1 MAQLNEGDR
10 APRFALTDQDGKTVS
25 SDSFMGK
32 PAVLYFYPKD
42 DTPGCTTE
50 AGQFNDNLQQF
61 QQAGVPVVGV
71 SPDAGDS
78 HVRFRNKYGLR
89 FPLLSDP
96 GHQTMAAY
104 GAWGDR
110 PGRGEGVIRST
121 VLLAPD
127 GTVKKAWY
135 GVKPDGHA
143 VEVLQTLDR

>member
-1 MAQLNEGDR
+1 MPKLNEGDR
-10 APRFALTDQDGKTVS
+10 APRFALTDQDGKTIS
-25 SDSFMGK
+25 SDSFMGQ
-32 PAVLYFYPKD
+32 PAVVYFYPQD
-42 DTPGCTTE
+42 DTAGCTTE
-50 AGQFNDNLQQF
+50 ARQFNDNLQQF

-71 SPDAGDS
+71 SPDTGDS
-78 HVRFRNKYGLR
+78 HVQFRNKYGLR

-110 PGRGEGVIRST
+110 PGRGDGVIRST

-127 GTVKKAWY
+127 GTVQRVWY

-143 VEVLQTLDR
+143 QEVLQALDS